1 MEIQSLS
8 VCVPSTGCIN
18 NCKFCVSRQHTM
30 DYPSIYTPY
39 QYQNRNDANPE
50 MVYDPIT
57 LVSGAQYSFETYYN
71 KLSFARDNGCNTLMF
86 TGCVE
91 PQQNMEFIKYI
102 AKTVN
107 SRLSKPFRWMEIQT
121 TGRRVNEDMIK
132 DWANYGI
139 TTIALSI
146 NSFVDEENLSVMDR
160 IDDKFNLQNLCKI
173 IKENNLNLRMCLN
186 LTKYFDRYGNK
197 IRELLNTCKD
207 YGADQVTFRVLYAEG
222 ETEQAKWV
230 RENKSKNNFN
240 FIVNTFIKQC
250 SQQGEARFLRRL
262 PHGINLYGFNGM
274 SIAIDD
280 DCMNTKKNDNIRY
293 LVLREN
299 GKLYTDWTDMA
310 SLLF

>member
-1 MEIQSLS
+1 MEIQNLS

-18 NCKFCVSRQHTM
+18 NCKFCVSRQHCE
-30 DYPSIYTPY
+30 DYKNIYN
-39 QYQNRNDANPE
+39 QSGINRYYS
-50 MVYDPIT
+50 YD
-57 LVSGAQYSFETYYN
+57 TYY
-71 KLSFARDNGCNTLMF
+71 KKMSFARDNGCNTLMF
-86 TGCVE
+86 TGTCE
-91 PQQNMEFIKYI
+91 PQQNNEFIKYI
-102 AKTVN
+102 LN
-107 SRLSKPFRWMEIQT
+107 INEDLPSPFKIIEIQT
-121 TGRRVNEDMIK
+121 TGRRVDKDMIK

-160 IDDKFNLQNLCKI
+160 TDDKFNLQNLCKI
-173 IKENNLNLRMCLN
+173 IKENDLNLRMCLN
-186 LTKYFDRYGNK
+186 LTKYFDRYGNG
-197 IRELLNTCKD
+197 IRELLNKCKD

-222 ETEQAKWV
+222 ETDQAKWV
-230 RENKSKNNFN
+230 RENKSKNNFS

-250 SQQGEARFLRRL
+250 SQWGEARFLRRL

-274 SIAIDD
+274 SIALDD